1 MNKIIDDIANL
12 TSLPKN
18 MSKEIVPIMESAVAH
33 RVFES
38 VLSGN
43 TVTEINLGV
52 GMLYIKNEGSSV
64 KYRFV
69 PSKKMEEEVAKVL
82 VTKTSPIER
91 KLEQS
96 LLTKLENAYK
106 GLV

>member
-38 VLSGN
+38 VLSGD

-52 GMLYIKNEGSSV
+52 GMLY
-64 KYRFV
+64 Y
-69 PSKKMEEEVAKVL
+69 
-82 VTKTSPIER
+82 
-91 KLEQS
+91 
-96 LLTKLENAYK
+96 
-106 GLV
+106 